1 MDLKTSSF
9 VNQLYGFTTYPSS
22 AKQEHICKTISA
34 FAASCIVQE
43 DERILDEVLEVI
55 NVRIIDEF
63 VLIALIRLFGVYR
76 DVLPNFTRVVNL
88 GSEVLY
94 ENGIDIN
101 DVLSGFPEYKNGY

>member
-1 MDLKTSSF
+1 MDLKTSGF
-9 VNQLYGFTTYPSS
+9 LNQLYGFNTYPSA
-22 AKQEHICKTISA
+22 AKQEQICKTISA
-34 FAASCIVQE
+34 FAAQCIVQE
-43 DERILDEVLEVI
+43 DERILDEVLEVV

-76 DVLPNFTRVVNL
+76 DVLPNFIRVVNL